1 MKLKYA
7 VVFEKVPNNWGAY
20 VPDVPGCISVGDT
33 WEEMLEM
40 IREGLTAHIEWM
52 LEDGDPLPEPK
63 MSIDEAI
70 TYHSE
75 AISDD
80 LLARL
85 GIDDPP
91 PTVSTRFEFV
101 EINVQVPEPAND
113 LSEPVRDV
121 REPAQVG

>member
-1 MKLKYA
+1 MKLKYV
-7 VVFEKVPNNWGAY
+7 VVFEQLTTNWGAY
-20 VPDVPGCISVGDT
+20 APDVPGCGSVGDT
-33 WEEMLEM
+33 WEEICKM
-40 IREGLTAHIEWM
+40 IDEGLTAHIEWM

-85 GIDDPP
+85 GIDEPP
-91 PTVSTRFEFV
+91 PTISTRFEFV

-121 REPAQVG
+121 REAASVG

>member
-1 MKLKYA
+1 MKLKYV
-7 VVFEKVPNNWGAY
+7 VVFEQLTTNWGAY
-20 VPDVPGCISVGDT
+20 APDVPGCGSVGDT
-33 WEEMLEM
+33 WEEICKM
-40 IREGLTAHIEWM
+40 IDEGLTAHIELM

-70 TYHSE
+70 TYHCE

-101 EINVQVPEPAND
+101 EINVQVPEHASEF
-113 LSEPVRDV
+113 SEPARDV
-121 REPAQVG
+121 REPVQVG